1 MPTNQIILES
11 INSDGLK
18 DLIKVAVREEL
29 AAIPPKKE
37 NNYLTRSDMSKK
49 LHVSLPTVDK
59 MIGNGK
65 LKAVRLGGRILF
77 KEDELSLEE
86 IPVRKYR
93 R

>member
-1 MPTNQIILES
+1 MTNSIILES
-11 INSDGLK
+11 ISADGLK

-29 AAIPPKKE
+29 ASIPPKKD
-37 NNYLTRSDMSKK
+37 NNYLTRSDMAKK
-49 LHVSLPTVDK
+49 LHVSLPTIDK
-59 MIGNGK
+59 MIGTGK

-77 KEDELSLEE
+77 KEDDLTLEE